1 MALLTLITSPDD
13 AVRDLSLDAVCE
25 KLSLA
30 ELLAEADALD
40 AFRRTSENLY
50 HRVRALLFLSSIH
63 RFHLPLRLAAV
74 KSGDKPGAI
83 PFKGYENLLE
93 RRFEEA
99 IDIFLKTQR
108 TEGPSDGISSALAS
122 VYQRLAFQT
131 LADQVRRSVRSVSGN
146 QWMFR
151 MGHPADQPLRI
162 RPEMTRRDPSTATYP
177 ILRERTPVRMDL
189 THCGWSDIFFL
200 GMDYPEGAKVLN
212 ISIDLA
218 VHGRDKAPSPPVEAS
233 LRIIEEPILRLT
245 SVDLGCSA
253 EISSLNEVFD
263 FAKDYLG
270 LLKAAVIA
278 SGIVPPGIEGS
289 GQSLADLLARV
300 VGPGK
305 GLELVSNVNNI
316 PKGSRLAVS
325 TNLLSA
331 LISVCMRATGQA
343 RSLTGPLEESERRIV
358 LARALL
364 GEWIGGSGGGWQD
377 SGGVWPGMKLIQ
389 GTFAKEGDP
398 EFGISRGRLMPTH
411 KVLDDTDVPAAAR
424 QKLQDSLVLVHG
436 GMAQNVGPILEMVT
450 EKFLLR
456 SGPEWIARQQTH
468 GILDRIL
475 SALHTGDISAIG
487 AATTENFRQ
496 PLQTIIPWASNL
508 YTETLIEKISGEFG
522 SDFWGFWMLG
532 GMAGGGMGFIFA
544 PERKAEGQQRLQAI
558 MSETKEM
565 LGSALPFAM
574 EPVVY
579 DFAINE
585 RGTWADLLA
594 GEDALMPSGYYSY
607 IVPQLLRKGRH
618 ELSPLRLAELD
629 HFATACR
636 DHPELRGMVQT
647 LFDSIFPRSQGKSR
661 NSESLADILTAHGFD
676 RTAHE
681 QIREDLKAG
690 RIGLV
695 QNRLPANAIIED
707 VHDTDLTQADSI
719 SAASREKGLAALK
732 NGEVAVVTLAAGA
745 GSRWTQGAGVVKALH
760 PFCKLGGRHRSFIET
775 HLAKGRKTGREAG
788 MSIPHIFTTSYFS
801 HDPTER
807 FLTHYE
813 NYHYDGPL
821 YLSQGKS
828 IGLRTVPTVRDLRFA
843 WEEMPQQTLDV
854 QQQKVRDSLR
864 TALIGWAES
873 TGEASDYTANLPQQC
888 LHPVGH
894 WYEVPNLLRNGT
906 LAALLEERPQLKT
919 LVLHNIDTVG
929 MNVDPALL
937 GHHLESGAGLTFEV
951 ITRRLEDRGGG
962 LALVN
967 GHPQLV
973 EGLAMPREEDEFHLT
988 YYNSNTCWIDI
999 DALLAAFKLTR
1010 ADLSD
1015 AAKVTAAIRALA
1027 ARMPTYIT
1035 LKDVKKRWGHGQE
1048 DVFPVCQFEK
1058 LWVDMSQLS
1067 SIQTRYV
1074 AVPRLR
1080 GQQLKDPAQL
1090 DGWLRDGSAAYL
1102 ESLCEWG

>member
-1 MALLTLITSPDD
+1 MALLTLITSPDP
-13 AVRDLSLDAVCE
+13 AVRDLSLDAACE
-25 KLSLA
+25 KLTLA

-50 HRVRALLFLSSIH
+50 HRVRALLFLYSIH
-63 RFHLPLRLAAV
+63 RFHLPLRLAEL
-74 KSGDKPGAI
+74 KSGDNPGAI
-83 PFKGYENLLE
+83 PFKGYEKLLE

-108 TEGPSDGISSALAS
+108 TEAPSDGISSALAS

-162 RPEMTRRDPSTATYP
+162 RPEMTRRDPSTGTYP

-278 SGIVPPGIEGS
+278 SGIIPPGIEGS

-325 TNLLSA
+325 TNLLAA

-411 KVLDDTDVPAAAR
+411 KVLDETDVPADAR

-450 EKFLLR
+450 EKYLLR

-468 GILDRIL
+468 GILDKIL
-475 SALHTGDISAIG
+475 SALHTGDIPAIG

-496 PLQTIIPWASNL
+496 PIQTIIPWASNL
-508 YTETLIEKISGEFG
+508 YTETLIEKISAEFG
-522 SDFWGFWMLG
+522 KDFRGFWMLG

-544 PERKAEGQQRLQAI
+544 PGRKAEGQQRLQAI
-558 MSETKEM
+558 MSETKEV
-565 LGSALPFAM
+565 LESALPFAM

-647 LFDSIFPRSQGKSR
+647 LFDSIFPRGQGKSR
-661 NSESLADILTAHGFD
+661 NSESLAEILAQFGFD

-681 QIREDLKAG
+681 QIQEDLKAG
-690 RIGLV
+690 RIGLA
-695 QNRLPANAIIED
+695 QNRLPASAVIED
-707 VHDTDLTQADSI
+707 VHETDLTQAGSI
-719 SAASREKGLAALK
+719 SAASRKKGLASLE

-775 HLAKGRKTGREAG
+775 HLAKSRKTGREAG

-807 FLTHYE
+807 FLNHYE
-813 NYHYDGPL
+813 NYHYEGPL

-843 WEEMPQQTLDV
+843 WEEMPQQVLDV

-864 TALIGWAES
+864 TALLGWAES
-873 TGEASDYTANLPQQC
+873 TGEATDYTDNLPLQC

-906 LAALLEERPQLKT
+906 LAALLAERPQLQT

-937 GHHLESGAGLTFEV
+937 GHHLDSGAGLSFEV

-962 LALVN
+962 LARVN
-967 GHPQLV
+967 GRPQLV
-973 EGLAMPREEDEFHLT
+973 EGLAMPREEDEFSLS
-988 YYNSNTCWIDI
+988 YYNSNTCWIQI
-999 DALLAAFKLTR
+999 DALLEAFNLTR
-1010 ADLSD
+1010 ADLND
-1015 AAKVTAAIRALA
+1015 LEKVNTAIRNLA

-1048 DVFPVCQFEK
+1048 DIFPVCQFEK
-1058 LWVDMSQLS
+1058 LWVDMSNLS
-1067 SIQTRYV
+1067 SLVTKYI

-1080 GQQLKDPAQL
+1080 GQQLKDPSQL

-1102 ESLCEWG
+1102 ERLCEW